1 MNWNTLW
8 LLYVHE
14 MKMLV
19 RGRRTVVM
27 ALVLPAVI
35 MPLMLYA
42 QKYSINRRERLLA
55 GTTYRYAVTG
65 PQADRLR
72 MLIQQT
78 QQSLD
83 DIRDADVEKLQQF
96 KLVEV
101 RVANPTESLKRNEI
115 EFYLETMTGA
125 DADKLPRETA
135 ERSPTL
141 FRNSSAPG

>member
-1 MNWNTLW
+1 MRHSRRVAAKDATALSGRHLRGVREIRTGNHMNWNVLR

-42 QKYSINRRERLLA
+42 QKYSVNRRERLLA

-72 MLIQQT
+72 ILIHQT
-78 QQSLD
+78 QQNLD
-83 DIRDADVEKLQQF
+83 GIPDAEVEKLRQF

-101 RVANPTESLKRNEI
+101 RVPNPTE
-115 EFYLETMTGA
+115 
-125 DADKLPRETA
+125 
-135 ERSPTL
+135 
-141 FRNSSAPG
+141 